1 MMREPTARRRSPE
14 SSRRRR
20 AERRH
25 SREQLAAAA
34 AVAAGVVA
42 AQPAPL
48 LPQQLPPGPEVGDR
62 AIIPPV
68 SSSQTHTPTQH
79 MTALSSSQTQTPTQ
93 RQYHRSRADSTTS
106 ASSSTSS
113 SLVNVSRRSRFG
125 IRNFFALS
133 SVKKVKKRR
142 SFKRK
147 NYSTSSVDSDLAY
160 GNGYVSRSSIES
172 THRPSPSQHQQIPQY
187 PQHRQPYTPG
197 AFSLVSG
204 AYPAPPGPY
213 SPHHYSQHG
222 HHSGQGYPPPL
233 PHQYGQPHPQQGPN
247 VGPDGPPV
255 LKRVQTDEE
264 IIAIGR
270 KLSDLARAEN
280 LRDLERQGK
289 SRPSRMVAT
298 ATAVSAFHRKNSGGT
313 RGISSSRPNKSQSS
327 SSDEEWESAS
337 DSDSDSDSPSSDSD
351 SGLAYGS
358 MPRFSDPILP
368 PLTALAGTAG
378 VMGAAIGAGSLA
390 PTIIS
395 ERPSEAIRPPDRKP
409 SAVDPAMFGPVNSL
423 RGYVNTPCGFRPGEY
438 VSPVHS
444 QYQSPALAHRVTAEN
459 PIPLPGSASNEALV
473 QRQRQQ
479 QHGFDQP
486 ITATNLGTPVQI
498 QAPRPRIPVS
508 PQVLEER
515 GHHREHEIST
525 GSPKKRR
532 ERERERDKESS
543 ISAALPAV
551 VGAIGAAVVAGAVM
565 NNNKD
570 EGRRPDEKRDERPL
584 RDDDYDRERR
594 RRYDDD
600 ARRNTIDI
608 NDKRDERY
616 NRRDYDRP
624 PTSDATRSDERYRER
639 ERERDR
645 HYDTPTGRDRDD
657 DRYSRREPQNKGGI
671 SEVITPAVIGAV
683 AGAVLAAGARRDS
696 KTSPVHRTS
705 PSLERDDG
713 YKERMRLEQEVKRH
727 REDSERHAR
736 EEQRLRDEY
745 EVRMKEIREKAE
757 EEERRA
763 REEKKKQDW
772 IEQQERIVREQRKII
787 YQQER
792 VANDEREKAER
803 DRRSRDANQ
812 KREREEKRALEAS
825 GGREPSRD
833 KERSRDRRKDVIVVV
848 EGRPDVADSVPAP
861 APAPARSEVSK
872 GKEHE
877 VAPPPSAPA
886 LDEKKPPGADSLA
899 PAVKKKSKEERRQAR
914 EELRKLLAET
924 QKQIEAEKERA
935 RRLAELEAIQGAPS
949 AITVEPPAEL
959 SRGEPS
965 GSSSS
970 RAPAVVDP
978 FQFQVPTDAFPTP
991 SHTPPTDRPLTPAIL
1006 TVEPDWD
1013 RLEPEPEGEVRERLS
1028 RRESYELE
1036 IARAQKIVEETNK
1049 STIPADPATIAAA
1062 IAVVESSENDRE
1074 RSRSRAPSRGRD
1086 REPVRDPV
1094 QEEANRV
1101 YRERKIAERIAGEES
1116 RSRSVSPSPSIMDKY
1131 EDNGEDPVVRIVTP
1145 PEMKRAP
1152 KKSVFDG
1159 PNADVRID
1167 NVIMPHDLVKYQA
1180 PPAIPGVNPAM
1191 MMPIFKSR
1199 DPSCERERPML
1210 ILVLPTPAVSPNPEK
1225 MMRSVSSSSQAATV
1239 VDAEP
1244 PKEKDEPATPPR
1256 SPKKETKI
1264 IMTRRGEAVEVPD
1277 DYDTGR
1283 VRESPESR
1291 DASQERKPLKFKF
1304 ASPGKKTNAWS
1315 STLAAAIAGAT
1326 ALAAK
1331 RKEEAKAA
1339 EAAAEASGSRAI
1351 EGESASAAVVE
1362 EKPKP
1367 AIVTAEPPSEPREVV
1382 PEREQRDTSP
1392 GPAISEPPSTPPQQR
1407 RYVPIDL
1414 EDETPPRVGPKP
1426 TSSSPS
1432 LSRMP
1437 GSFEEDLDF
1446 NATVAAGLQ
1455 ASGFDPNIVI
1465 KNEDFRRRDSPRGST
1480 QPFYVPPSAETV
1492 TDPSD
1497 SSRPSPSVVTAAPTE
1512 LPIVP
1517 AQAEQD
1523 FDSSPRRK
1531 SNSSELSRS
1540 GSGSKKNNRRS
1551 HMSTRKD
1558 YIDIPEHE
1566 EPPDRP
1572 NEEDLSGKVPSNLSR
1587 EASSFQVVDQ
1597 PKEESFRVVERE
1609 LSSTP
1614 SDPVGQTND
1623 AKHITGNAQQTAEN
1637 RDKQSFLARAGTSGD
1652 GAGLMEV
1659 QAFASPYSHLNAVLP
1674 SSIIEEVFKG
1684 LGEAKDTQEPIWRRE
1699 RSISYSSQKVDPE
1712 VQVHREIK
1720 PAIDPQFG
1728 DLLPLPP
1735 SEPNSPEDP
1744 SFYELDDFFPSL
1756 PESRPNTPPQEQ
1768 RTRSATVS
1776 SRRQGQG
1783 HVRTP
1788 SRTAVPLPLVMG
1800 RRSVPSSP
1808 RVGRSSPVQ
1817 AVEQPYSPP
1826 KSRQARPTSWDM
1838 GKEYKP
1844 LWLIEKKGGE
1854 EKRAPNVV
1862 DYPALPESESEP
1874 PSSAPESPGF
1884 DTVDRDEDVDVGYL
1898 QRGGLGLAGASIGAL
1913 GALGAGR
1920 MLQDQLKIDVPL
1932 ARSFE
1937 QQSSGFGSGE
1947 TTPRAFAADEFAQS
1961 PEARR
1966 TDIESLE
1973 QMSPV
1978 GSVHL
1983 ESQSTTD
1990 KEDDVQELEQLSPV
2004 VVPFKA
2010 PARQLAFGDELE
2022 FLPALPESLPNS
2034 PLEKGP
2040 SPSSAPLVF
2049 GGPLEELPSLPD
2061 SPIQQLAKEE
2071 ASASTLSESRA
2082 LSPLQDVSTLD
2093 VPVETLELP
2102 SLESSYGTSI
2112 DDKNSPHTREDG
2124 TELLLASSGPA
2135 SPVPSTMPQTTESP
2149 EVVELPALPDS
2160 APASPVQNVLP
2171 GHFEEMEELPPLP
2184 ESRADSPVHM
2194 ELASPPVAV
2203 LPHAGEFEDA
2213 SALPALPQEQPGTPD
2228 HERFPALPRSR
2239 APSPVPSANLPA
2251 LPASTPGSPV
2261 IDTLP
2266 GLPASRSPS
2275 PVSSGLSVS
2284 DLPLPAD
2291 NRVGSRSF
2299 SDLSVVPERMLVPDV
2314 FADLPALPDSEP
2326 ATLVHT
2332 DLPVLSE
2339 TKPLSPIVTAQP
2351 TTSESQP
2358 AVSASPTLPESRS
2371 ATPVVSDVLASVE
2384 DGLGSPV
2391 FEDVSVF
2398 PDNKPL
2404 SPVLSALP
2412 PLPDSTPE
2420 SPVVPAEAI
2429 SVEEEAVVDD
2439 EVDHLDCKSVVVE
2452 SEPSSPVSLT
2462 QQVVA
2467 SSRSLGP
2474 VFPGLSALPK
2484 SRPASPVLS
2493 PLPARPDIKPVAP
2506 VLSAT
2511 PNFAE
2516 SRPAS
2521 LAPSF
2526 TPRPRSGSHFFT
2538 TLFSLPVLSGVQSL
2552 SKSRPSSPLQKPSL
2566 ANETLEE
2573 IPALPLSE
2581 SGPVSPIEDLSK
2593 SLAEA
2598 LEKVSE
2604 SRFEAESRPES
2615 PVELAKSPV
2624 QTFEDV
2630 SQLPALPDS
2639 QPESPLVLAESSA
2652 RTVLD
2657 ASPTLP
2663 PSESRSISPHSK
2675 PVDFSD
2681 LPALPESLPMS
2692 PVLEHL
2698 PVLGNSQPATE
2709 DLVDSN
2715 PAVVSKETPTLP
2727 ESRPP
2732 SPLHDVELPTLS
2744 ESRPDSPIVDTLQQ
2758 QSSPVFTPV
2767 VPRGLESLPALPES
2781 ELNSPI
2787 FEPVLSQGHES
2798 LPALPESTPISPAV
2812 EPTLAQQPEV
2822 LPALSE
2828 NALPAPSESLPASP
2842 LLEALP
2848 ILELDSLPALPES
2861 KPGSPIVESVTT
2873 HELASLPVDSEDTST
2888 SPAPEPVRATE
2899 PESFSTLSETAS
2911 PSPIQ
2916 HPMVRQ
2922 LPDGILNNLP
2932 ALPESPLASPVER
2945 PVELQ
2950 SLEAL
2955 PLPESQPA
2963 SAIQVSASSSKHDE
2977 YNLDQ
2982 LPALPESRQNSPLL
2996 EPVLSEHQEI
3006 LPAVPLGVSSSPVHV
3021 PVPRQFPQDDTDELP
3036 ALPDS
3041 QPVSPAH
3048 APVSRQFPDEFA
3060 DSLPALSKTQP
3071 TSSAQDSF
3079 SSQSQEAP
3087 LDTLPA
3093 LPESQPISPVQDAF
3107 PALPGSRSPSPSQL
3121 TLPQLVDAR
3130 DEPLVDTPA
3139 LPVRHSFFPIEVLEP
3154 RQLPSLDFDSL
3165 PALPESQPTTP
3176 VEDSGSTQL
3185 HGQDFSDLP
3194 TFPDSLPV
3202 SPAQTSAPQL
3212 PAQDL
3217 DNLPS
3222 LPESRPGSP
3231 TVRSMP
3237 APDYARPLSP
3247 VQAPIEQVFNEG
3259 VETLPALLD
3268 SRPVFPLETTAEA
3281 AVEIPV
3287 EAPVEAAADAFFDAL
3302 EAPDEVSEHEPPEQ
3316 DFKNLPA
3323 LPESPP
3329 TSPVPDLASP
3339 QLPRK
3344 ESDDLSA
3351 LPESRSVSRNQDL
3364 EDLPVLSESQP
3375 MSPTQAPATPEV
3387 PKEDLDQLPAL
3398 PDSPLSSA
3406 EAAQVQLDA
3415 VEVNLADLPALPQ
3428 SRASS
3433 PVHKPVLPLIV
3444 TDLEKAETVP
3454 SPRSTVRELAGVQ
3467 EQDFATLSQVTDGN
3481 DAQIYEPPSS
3491 YSDVKTPPSPITR
3504 RALEKE
3510 KELDDFDKGKS
3521 VFVDTAA
3528 AAGPASTLVVAN
3540 MRQNGSQPD
3549 IQRLGSEMQILPS
3562 QEKSESVYSFNEDG
3576 TSTVAASEA
3585 PTYLSGSTFY
3595 ESQLSEPTKKKDS
3608 PRQTF
3613 SSLLGLWSKREK
3625 TQPEPPAVSKVVAKV
3640 VPATTPEEEMSEDG
3654 LVPSPTKKDKKKKKQ
3669 RKGEKEGSESG
3680 SGSQQEQQ
3688 RGESSGGL
3696 NILSSNQ
3703 STNDQP
3709 ASSIVNKPVVS
3720 RYLPDE
3726 EPSPSPDH
3734 QHDEPSHDANVAL
3747 ETEEFPA
3754 PDEILPA
3761 EEVPATE
3768 EPPTPGKKSK
3778 NKKKKAK
3785 KAAAE
3790 AADVAEEEAA
3800 PEAPPPEQ
3808 DIAAENMASAE
3819 TQAPSSGELDDSAKD
3834 QGPGPQPPVRDDVD
3848 DVEPAEKEEHIAAAP
3863 SRSGS
3868 ISSPTTPTLTR
3879 DITKKGILSMLP
3891 AVSPFRPGFW
3901 GIKKQEPATQTIL
3914 EEGPELQSQQTEQGL
3929 GLGESSDR
3937 SIEVGPAEDVHK
3949 PEAKEE
3955 LGLNTASLALDTAVS
3970 LVESP
3975 ILVQDEAKIDH
3986 EATKELSDERQ
3997 ELVEAEV
4004 VDVDVDDKEESKD
4017 TVRNEEKESTS
4028 RVVDEPVVAHEPVQD
4043 VFVPEITAAA
4053 SEDVVQEEAV
4063 DEPLPITASENVE
4076 VVEPA
4081 TKKNKK
4087 KKKKKKAA
4095 ATATENLETSN
4106 ATNTTEQSVSELA
4119 SEPSASSGQVGE
4131 ALTETAPAE
4140 EVALAEDIAVLSEV
4154 TPTAE
4159 AVPPK
4164 ETAAAPEAA
4173 PAQVKEIPASTTT
4186 SSKKSKKKKKKKNA
4200 SQSTENLT
4208 TVPIFEEPPVP
4219 DTTVQ
4224 HPSMDSEPE
4233 TKQIPEDAAAILI
4246 SADDELQKDADDSLI
4261 DKQEPKSMEQP
4272 LEEHKIPG
4280 QVSRDSS
4287 EQPNISH
4294 GSDSTTPRGED
4305 DNKPHQT
4312 EAHPV
4317 SEVFSS
4323 SFSPAQ
4329 LPEKSVQNN
4338 RETVESALNEISSD
4352 RQDGV
4357 PVTIPHDLLLP
4368 DNNDAAVQDVSK
4380 EEPGF
4385 DTISLQQEQ
4394 DLPTAPPLTT
4404 EATPELEPV
4413 IKEETDTGDGLA
4425 ETKSTHG
4432 VKSGIVERGFTA
4444 PLVAADS
4451 TIEVLTGGASG
4462 RTAVTQS
4469 EPIAI
4474 EEAAALVPL
4483 PEEVESDFPTDTTRA
4498 EEEKTPPI
4506 DEDKAAS
4513 SVAQGEVQQRPEEG
4527 RAETPAVP
4535 AATPLQEQQQLG
4547 DIAVPPPQQPH
4558 LQQQENSF
4566 QALQPIPTAAS
4577 PIDATQLHEL
4587 RLASSPIGAR
4597 PRSVSFALE
4606 AISPGAYTPTSSGA
4620 MSPVT
4625 EHESED
4631 ASGPSSRYT
4640 LRSKKREKRKKS
4652 TALKAVASPTDE
4664 EHGWLKTNKPAS
4676 LGLVDSPKQQA
4687 SPSQESFDHQL
4698 GTVAEET
4705 PSAIENDADSIS
4717 DARSVLSLA
4726 LGKRAETPSE
4736 FGGSMADSEGTV
4748 GEKNEEAGPSVMNG
4762 LLLAT
4767 RLKRVAGRFRE
4778 RREKAAAKKK
4788 SGIAWPSS
4796 EQEEKQN
4803 VEEEVGKEDEVMV
4816 EVAAPDS
4823 RSWEVKENVE
4833 EQAVATNAPYQQA
4846 EQTTQEK
4853 GVALGTPL
4861 SQLTEQLAQ
4870 KQTSEQQEAVEQETT
4885 TAVVPRD
4892 LSPIPEESASEP
4904 ETGAAEESAV
4914 QDSTPVEDTTL
4925 TAEFTTAEEVSALPE
4940 QVSNEESAVEPTK
4953 TRELEVA
4960 PEQILPI
4967 AEPVS
4972 ASDEAAVK
4980 QSPLVLR
4987 AIQEEQ
4993 IEEEESVAAR
5003 EPTAEPVAEEAQ
5015 VEVVEEIAPV
5025 DKAPAE
5031 EPAVAEAEHRA
5042 TEDPATAI
5050 AEPLLETTVAAPESL
5065 VEPEVPVRVELPV
5078 ADIGE
5083 PAPTFEK
5090 PSTVPEEIT
5099 APSVEGATP
5108 AVEVNIPALEQS
5120 IMKLDD
5126 STPETQDQESVVGR
5140 NISLDAE
5147 PQLEP
5152 EVVPPTQEAELSISE
5167 PELTPAIQIAP
5178 EAQLEPASAE
5188 VVEDVPEQS
5197 PAAIKL
5203 EAEVGS
5209 AVTEHEQLQHRTD
5222 ELTEAMSIPLPVEVE
5237 DSSDLVS
5244 VAEPEQRQPEFDEFA
5259 EAISI
5264 PLPED
5269 LESISEPTLVAE
5281 VEQPRFQQDEL
5292 AEALTTPLP
5301 DEAEEIFDLIP
5312 VAEIEQVQVRLD
5324 IWAEALTV
5332 PLPEDSESKVEVEAD
5347 TPPVMASDDV
5357 QAVAVVEKTAP
5368 VAVEELIP
5376 TVNESAPVVEEPIFI
5391 SESEQAVDVT
5401 STPAETSVEEKSPLL
5416 EKSVSVAE
5424 DIAPASEE
5432 PINLLTADEES
5443 APKPDFDRELAFA
5456 AEIALPEATADEIE
5470 LPATPPGQLLV
5481 DQDLVWATETP
5492 LPEDT
5497 ADEVEL
5503 PAIPVEEL
5511 SGGQGFALAAAT
5523 PLPDVTEDELDLVPT
5538 PTKECSVNQD
5548 LALATETPF
5557 PEVTEDE
5564 LEPVSVPAVD
5574 SVPVHEELYTSREV
5588 LAPETED
5595 IALPT
5600 VEELISTVVEEAA
5613 PATIEESATVLAEE
5627 SRSEVQPVSTVETVE
5642 GPLEV
5647 SEMPVVEEPVVQ
5659 GLVLE
5664 KIIVEEVVEGPAAIE
5679 KPVAM
5684 AEESAVT
5691 VDEPAVVVKEMP
5703 VPEEAVATVE
5713 EPKVNIQEPAI
5724 AEEPAI
5730 SREVPD
5736 SEQVLIPEAT
5746 NIDEEVLVPEEEVL
5760 VESPSLPVVETA
5772 PEEPAST
5779 LAPVIEETFE
5789 LLAKKKK
5796 GKKKKKKAAENEAE
5810 ILGVASSAS
5819 IEEST
5824 PTIPDLTAEPT
5835 IEEPT
5840 IVEPTIVE
5848 PTIEEPTIEETMIEE
5863 STPEEPTIE
5872 GPSVTTHE
5880 SVEPVIA
5887 TPAVEEA
5894 IVLASQQFT
5903 ARGLPLLEYVPEPIK
5918 SSVPAIQE
5926 VTKPSKKSR
5935 KKKKKGSKAG
5945 SSEPTSTIA
5954 TPSQE
5959 FSNPLEPT
5967 VEEPFLMPKSQ
5978 DEPTEPMAVNE
5989 PKSFLSEAT
5998 AVPLPESDTED
6009 EPIPAPEPEVTKPS
6023 PVIEEFD
6030 ASDAALSELPKA
6042 LDVEGEPATLT
6053 AQQPKAFEAVGIPEE
6068 TSPIAKEP
6076 ASEALVPE
6084 PSTDKHLV
6092 VAVEIEPAQ
6101 EVIRQQSKAEQLP
6114 VAASQPEV
6122 IDGPVLEK
6130 QTIEANTLV
6139 VDPVQEPSRDRSLEI
6154 SNNTPSSPTLDLEV
6168 EMQTETLP
6176 DVEPPNV
6183 AASPVESVELASL
6196 APEELVQ
6203 EPSQD
6208 HSLDI
6213 SQTSEIEN
6221 APLAVP
6227 QPDATEEQA
6236 SPVVEEIVNLPTQ
6249 LGVAISSRSI
6259 PQTEQEVKVPAVAEP
6274 TLIEDPLETS
6284 DKAEIAPSI
6293 DSPVSIE
6300 EHSIPPETTER
6311 SVALSEEPITEFRQI
6326 SAEQQDEVF
6335 VLPVIESKK
6344 QKRKKNKKKGKKIE
6358 VENQPES
6365 SSEVTPAPGPSS
6377 GTTLEPA
6384 LEPTSDLVIAAA
6396 AESTPEIS
6404 VQLVKDPFDDPVQ
6417 EPTTALEV
6425 APVHSTREAEVAEK
6439 PTDRQL
6445 PVDEPLIQQPES
6457 KIRDFADEEFF
6468 PLPTKKSKKNK
6479 KRKNVPAVID
6489 DHDGGSGVT
6498 TPLIIEEQKH
6508 ALFAAPEAHTPLVE
6522 KASNGSPDAAILVEE
6537 RGSAVGDASIEESPV
6552 PEETPVTETP
6562 TVEVSVVETSD
6573 EETPS
6578 VEDAPIVEVEILD
6591 AETAPVVEVDVVEE
6605 TPTVEQ
6611 EPVYTEV
6618 QEPIVINMEEEPI
6631 TIALPKPISRQ
6642 QTPDMLTRE
6651 AEVTPLPPSRPQTP
6665 VLEKVAVPLP
6675 STPPSQQQA
6684 GNHTVVTPAPVTRD
6698 LGLLPEISLL
6708 PPISLERTPPWSVK
6722 EQVDLTP
6729 AQESSHISHDPPFEY
6744 EGRRKK
6750 VKTVEAEQVELDEPA
6765 VPAGAEVDES
6775 SNKGKNKEEAVVAA
6789 TALAGGV
6796 SLFDKLKEKEK
6807 EEWRVMGDANIS
6819 VLTSGWDDMG
6829 SVLGGAPVYEEYDEK
6844 GKKVVGSLY
6853 DEEDEDKVEKKARRS
6868 WKTEAGLGRMD
6879 SETIPRSVRELSKA
6893 KTEDTSER
6901 GRKMERGK
6909 SSPSPEPVQR
6919 SFSFPDDIA
6928 DEEAF
6933 ETRDTTGDE
6942 KKEHVREMVPVADQP
6957 VQLPRMS
6964 SFGDFMR
6971 SHASLPPVQEELS
6984 EEDEPK
6990 KQKTPVRLNT
7000 PAHHALRDSGLG
7012 GESPRVSR
7020 GLQPGETEH
7029 LRDSGV
7035 HLTPRN
7041 STEVE
7046 RQQKRRSPLGGSVRL
7061 LEPSPPPHTPEPEKS
7076 AVASA
7081 VPSSSSAKRI
7091 GPNTSI
7097 QRLRTPEPLRP
7108 DSPGSVGSI
7117 RSHNTTTPPLRR
7129 MDKRTSG
7136 NLRSGTSSQTELA
7149 AKAREQGHGQNS
7161 SSTDLSPAI
7170 AITGAAALGALAAA
7184 TTTTTTSTG
7193 SSSTSPPIANEGR
7206 TRAAKDMSD
7215 VFEAYGEGRIGSPR
7229 SPTRPHSMRRRQSL
7243 QVIELEARVE
7253 QLIHENQ
7260 QLANSRAQAE
7270 SQLARGSLSS
7280 DSDREYE
7287 IEQLKRALNEANG
7300 VIERLKQT
7308 NEGLRNSTS
7317 AIAVQH
7323 HEEVRRYEAQ
7333 QAQAAK
7339 ELQKQA
7345 RSAKEKDAEIAHLR
7359 TQLEASTEEIKRLQ
7373 QQILEQSRASVDSDF
7388 LDVRDID
7395 YFDHRC
7401 QQLCA
7406 HVSQWVLRF
7415 SKFSDMRACRLTNEL
7430 SDEKLIDRLDNAV
7443 LDGSNVDTYLNDRVR
7458 RRDIFMSMTM
7468 TMIWEFVFTRYL
7480 FGMDREQRQKLKHLE
7495 KQLIDVGPPHAV
7507 RQWRAVTLTLL
7518 SRRPGF
7524 KRQRDQD
7531 TEAVVQAILD
7541 TLAKILPPPSNL
7553 EDQIQAQLRRVV
7565 REAVGL
7571 AIEMRCQRAEYIM
7584 LPPLQPEYDDAGE
7597 LVEDVKF
7604 NAALMNDGGQS
7615 NLTNEELESTA
7626 ATVRVVLFPL
7636 VLVARSAYASPAT
7649 PTQSIRGKNVRLLT
7663 PISDAGGGASV
7674 GGRSPK
7680 QERGVMGPP
7689 PQPGLRGQGS
7699 DVSMGDHGGYV

>member
-93 RQYHRSRADSTTS
+93 HQYHRSRADSTTS

-172 THRPSPSQHQQIPQY
+172 THRPSPPQHQQISQY
-187 PQHRQPYTPG
+187 PQHHQPYTPG
-197 AFSLVSG
+197 AFSHVSG

-222 HHSGQGYPPPL
+222 HHSGQGYPPL
-233 PHQYGQPHPQQGPN
+233 PHQYGQPHPQQGPD

-438 VSPVHS
+438 VSPVQS
-444 QYQSPALAHRVTAEN
+444 QYQSPALAYRVTAEN

-473 QRQRQQ
+473 QRQRQ

-551 VGAIGAAVVAGAVM
+551 VGAIGAAVVAGAVL

-570 EGRRPDEKRDERPL
+570 EGRPDEKRDERPL

-600 ARRNTIDI
+600 ARRSTIDI

-645 HYDTPTGRDRDD
+645 DRHHDTPTGRDRDD
-657 DRYSRREPQNKGGI
+657 DRYSRREPESKGGI

-763 REEKKKQDW
+763 REEKKKQEW

-872 GKEHE
+872 GKERE

-924 QKQIEAEKERA
+924 QKQIEAEQERA

-965 GSSSS
+965 GSSSSS

-1244 PKEKDEPATPPR
+1244 PKDKDEPATPPR

-1283 VRESPESR
+1283 VRESPENR

-1351 EGESASAAVVE
+1351 EGESASAAAVE

-1382 PEREQRDTSP
+1382 PERERRDTSP
-1392 GPAISEPPSTPPQQR
+1392 GPAISEPP
-1407 RYVPIDL
+1407 
-1414 EDETPPRVGPKP
+1414 
-1426 TSSSPS
+1426 
-1432 LSRMP
+1432 
-1437 GSFEEDLDF
+1437 
-1446 NATVAAGLQ
+1446 
-1455 ASGFDPNIVI
+1455 
-1465 KNEDFRRRDSPRGST
+1465 
-1480 QPFYVPPSAETV
+1480 
-1492 TDPSD
+1492 
-1497 SSRPSPSVVTAAPTE
+1497 RPSPAVVTAAPTE

-1531 SNSSELSRS
+1531 SNSSEVSRS
-1540 GSGSKKNNRRS
+1540 SSGSKKSNRRS

-1558 YIDIPEHE
+1558 Y
-1566 EPPDRP
+1566 
-1572 NEEDLSGKVPSNLSR
+1572 
-1587 EASSFQVVDQ
+1587 
-1597 PKEESFRVVERE
+1597 
-1609 LSSTP
+1609 
-1614 SDPVGQTND
+1614 
-1623 AKHITGNAQQTAEN
+1623 
-1637 RDKQSFLARAGTSGD
+1637 
-1652 GAGLMEV
+1652 
-1659 QAFASPYSHLNAVLP
+1659 
-1674 SSIIEEVFKG
+1674 
-1684 LGEAKDTQEPIWRRE
+1684 
-1699 RSISYSSQKVDPE
+1699 VDPE

-1735 SEPNSPEDP
+1735 SEPNSPDDP

-1776 SRRQGQG
+1776 SRRQGLG

-1817 AVEQPYSPP
+1817 GVEQPYSPP

-1854 EKRAPNVV
+1854 EKRAPNVM

-1884 DTVDRDEDVDVGYL
+1884 DAVDRDEDVDVGYL
-1898 QRGGLGLAGASIGAL
+1898 QRGGLGLAGTSIGAL

-1920 MLQDQLKIDVPL
+1920 MLQDQLKIDVPI

-1966 TDIESLE
+1966 DDIESLE

-1983 ESQSTTD
+1983 KSQSTTD
-1990 KEDDVQELEQLSPV
+1990 KEDDVQDLEQLSPV

-2010 PARQLAFGDELE
+2010 PVRQLVFGDELE
-2022 FLPALPESLPNS
+2022 LLPALPESLPNS

-2071 ASASTLSESRA
+2071 TSASTLSESRA
-2082 LSPLQDVSTLD
+2082 LSPLQDASTLD
-2093 VPVETLELP
+2093 VPVETLDLP

-2326 ATLVHT
+2326 ATPVHT

-2358 AVSASPTLPESRS
+2358 AVSASPTLPESWS

-2384 DGLGSPV
+2384 DGPSSPV

-2429 SVEEEAVVDD
+2429 AVEEEAVVDD
-2439 EVDHLDCKSVVVE
+2439 EVDHLDCKSAVVE

-2516 SRPAS
+2516 NRPAS

-2526 TPRPRSGSHFFT
+2526 TPRPRS
-2538 TLFSLPVLSGVQSL
+2538 
-2552 SKSRPSSPLQKPSL
+2552 
-2566 ANETLEE
+2566 E

-2663 PSESRSISPHSK
+2663 PSESRSISPHPK

-2744 ESRPDSPIVDTLQQ
+2744 ESRPDTPIVDTLQQ

-2787 FEPVLSQGHES
+2787 LEPVLSQGHES
-2798 LPALPESTPISPAV
+2798 LPALPESTPISPVV
-2812 EPTLAQQPEV
+2812 EPTLAQAPEV

-2828 NALPAPSESLPASP
+2828 NALPAPSDSLPASP
-2842 LLEALP
+2842 LLEVLP
-2848 ILELDSLPALPES
+2848 ISELDSLPALPKS

-2873 HELASLPVDSEDTST
+2873 HELASLPVDSGDTST

-2911 PSPIQ
+2911 PSLIQ

-2922 LPDGILNNLP
+2922 LPDEILNNLP

-2963 SAIQVSASSSKHDE
+2963 SAIQVSASSKHHE

-2982 LPALPESRQNSPLL
+2982 LPALPESRQDSPLL

-3048 APVSRQFPDEFA
+3048 APISRQFPDEFA

-3071 TSSAQDSF
+3071 TSSAQDSL
-3079 SSQSQEAP
+3079 SSQIQEAP

-3093 LPESQPISPVQDAF
+3093 LPESQPMSPVQDAF
-3107 PALPGSRSPSPSQL
+3107 PALPDSRSPSPSQL
-3121 TLPQLVDAR
+3121 ALPQLVDAR

-3139 LPVRHSFFPIEVLEP
+3139 LPVRHSFFPIEVSEP

-3237 APDYARPLSP
+3237 APGDARPLSP

-3268 SRPVFPLETTAEA
+3268 SRPVSPLETTAEA

-3302 EAPDEVSEHEPPEQ
+3302 EAPDEVAEHEPREE

-3339 QLPRK
+3339 QLPRQ

-3375 MSPTQAPATPEV
+3375 MLPTQAPATPEL

-3398 PDSPLSSA
+3398 PDSPFLSSA

-3454 SPRSTVRELAGVQ
+3454 SPRSTGREIAGVQ

-3549 IQRLGSEMQILPS
+3549 IQRLGSEMQIPPS

-3720 RYLPDE
+3720 RYLPDD
-3726 EPSPSPDH
+3726 EPSPSPDQ
-3734 QHDEPSHDANVAL
+3734 QHDEPSHDADVAP

-3778 NKKKKAK
+3778 KKKKKAK
-3785 KAAAE
+3785 EAAAE

-3808 DIAAENMASAE
+3808 DIAAENVASAE

-3914 EEGPELQSQQTEQGL
+3914 EGPELQSQQTEQGL

-3955 LGLNTASLALDTAVS
+3955 LGLNTASLGLDTAVS
-3970 LVESP
+3970 LVERP
-3975 ILVQDEAKIDH
+3975 ILVEDEAKIEH

-4017 TVRNEEKESTS
+4017 TVRNDEKESTS
-4028 RVVDEPVVAHEPVQD
+4028 RIVDEPVVAHEPVQD
-4043 VFVPEITAAA
+4043 VLVPEITAAA

-4063 DEPLPITASENVE
+4063 DEPLPTTASENVE

-4106 ATNTTEQSVSELA
+4106 ATNATEQSVSELVP
-4119 SEPSASSGQVGE
+4119 EPSASSGQVE
-4131 ALTETAPAE
+4131 EVLTETAPAE
-4140 EVALAEDIAVLSEV
+4140 EVALAEDIAVLSEM
-4154 TPTAE
+4154 TPTVE

-4186 SSKKSKKKKKKKNA
+4186 SI
-4200 SQSTENLT
+4200 
-4208 TVPIFEEPPVP
+4208 PIVEEPPVP

-4224 HPSMDSEPE
+4224 HPSTDPEPE
-4233 TKQIPEDAAAILI
+4233 TKQIPEDAAAISI

-4272 LEEHKIPG
+4272 LEEHNIPG
-4280 QVSRDSS
+4280 
-4287 EQPNISH
+4287 
-4294 GSDSTTPRGED
+4294 
-4305 DNKPHQT
+4305 
-4312 EAHPV
+4312 
-4317 SEVFSS
+4317 
-4323 SFSPAQ
+4323 
-4329 LPEKSVQNN
+4329 
-4338 RETVESALNEISSD
+4338 
-4352 RQDGV
+4352 
-4357 PVTIPHDLLLP
+4357 
-4368 DNNDAAVQDVSK
+4368 
-4380 EEPGF
+4380 
-4385 DTISLQQEQ
+4385 QEQ

-4425 ETKSTHG
+4425 ETKSTHD

-4451 TIEVLTGGASG
+4451 TIEALTGGASG

-4513 SVAQGEVQQRPEEG
+4513 SVAQGEVQQRPEKG

-4547 DIAVPPPQQPH
+4547 DIAVPPPQQLH

-4566 QALQPIPTAAS
+4566 QALQPIPTAAP

-4705 PSAIENDADSIS
+4705 TSAIENDADSIS

-4736 FGGSMADSEGTV
+4736 FGGSMAGSEGTV

-4803 VEEEVGKEDEVMV
+4803 VEEEVGKEDEVMA

-4823 RSWEVKENVE
+4823 RFWEVKENVE
-4833 EQAVATNAPYQQA
+4833 EQAVATDAPYQQA

-4870 KQTSEQQEAVEQETT
+4870 KQASEQQEAVEQETT

-4892 LSPIPEESASEP
+4892 LSPIPEESASES
-4904 ETGAAEESAV
+4904 ETVAAEESAV

-4972 ASDEAAVK
+4972 ASDEAAVE
-4980 QSPLVLR
+4980 QSPLVLG

-4993 IEEEESVAAR
+4993 IEEEESVAAL

-5050 AEPLLETTVAAPESL
+5050 AEPLLETAVAAPESL
-5065 VEPEVPVRVELPV
+5065 VEPEVRVRVELPV

-5090 PSTVPEEIT
+5090 PSTVPEEII
-5099 APSVEGATP
+5099 APSVEGVTP

-5120 IMKLDD
+5120 IIKLDD

-5140 NISLDAE
+5140 NISMDAE

-5152 EVVPPTQEAELSISE
+5152 EVVPLTQEAELSISE

-5237 DSSDLVS
+5237 DSSDLIP

-5269 LESISEPTLVAE
+5269 FESISEPTLVAE
-5281 VEQPRFQQDEL
+5281 VEQPRLQQDEL

-5301 DEAEEIFDLIP
+5301 DEAEEIFDLTP
-5312 VAEIEQVQVRLD
+5312 VAEIEQAQVRLD

-5357 QAVAVVEKTAP
+5357 RAVAVVEKTAP

-5376 TVNESAPVVEEPIFI
+5376 TVDESAPVVEEPIFI
-5391 SESEQAVDVT
+5391 GESEQAVDVT
-5401 STPAETSVEEKSPLL
+5401 PTPAETSVEEKSPLP

-5443 APKPDFDRELAFA
+5443 AQKPEFDRELAFA

-5470 LPATPPGQLLV
+5470 LPTTPPGQLSV

-5503 PAIPVEEL
+5503 PATPVEEL

-5564 LEPVSVPAVD
+5564 LEPVSVPAVG
-5574 SVPVHEELYTSREV
+5574 SVPVHEEIYTLREV
-5588 LAPETED
+5588 LAPETEE

-5600 VEELISTVVEEAA
+5600 VEELISTVVEDAA
-5613 PATIEESATVLAEE
+5613 SATIEESVTVLAEE
-5627 SRSEVQPVSTVETVE
+5627 SRSEVQPVATVETVE

-5659 GLVLE
+5659 GPVLE
-5664 KIIVEEVVEGPAAIE
+5664 KVIVEEVVEEGPAAIE

-5684 AEESAVT
+5684 AEESAAA

-5713 EPKVNIQEPAI
+5713 EPNVNIQEPAI
-5724 AEEPAI
+5724 AEEPAVA
-5730 SREVPD
+5730 REVPD

-5746 NIDEEVLVPEEEVL
+5746 NIDEEVLVPEEVP

-5779 LAPVIEETFE
+5779 PAPVIEETFE
-5789 LLAKKKK
+5789 LPAKKKK
-5796 GKKKKKKAAENEAE
+5796 
-5810 ILGVASSAS
+5810 GVASSAS

-5824 PTIPDLTAEPT
+5824 PTVLDLTAEPT

-5840 IVEPTIVE
+5840 IEE

-5894 IVLASQQFT
+5894 IVLASQQST
-5903 ARGLPLLEYVPEPIK
+5903 ARGLPLLEYVHEPIEP
-5918 SSVPAIQE
+5918 SVPAIQE

-5945 SSEPTSTIA
+5945 SSESTSTIV

-5959 FSNPLEPT
+5959 FSNSLEPT

-5978 DEPTEPMAVNE
+5978 DEPTEPMTVNE

-5998 AVPLPESDTED
+5998 AVPLLESDTGD
-6009 EPIPAPEPEVTKPS
+6009 EPIPAPEPEVTEPS

-6068 TSPIAKEP
+6068 TTPIVKEP

-6084 PSTDKHLV
+6084 PSTDKHSV
-6092 VAVEIEPAQ
+6092 GAVEIEPAQ

-6139 VDPVQEPSRDRSLEI
+6139 VDPVQEPSQDRSLEI
-6154 SNNTPSSPTLDLEV
+6154 SNNTPSPTLDLEV

-6176 DVEPPNV
+6176 EVEPPTI
-6183 AASPVESVELASL
+6183 AASPAESIELVSL
-6196 APEELVQ
+6196 APEEHVQ

-6227 QPDATEEQA
+6227 QPDTTEEQA

-6259 PQTEQEVKVPAVAEP
+6259 PQTEREVEVPAMAEP
-6274 TLIEDPLETS
+6274 TLNEDPLETS

-6300 EHSIPPETTER
+6300 EQSIPPETAER

-6335 VLPVIESKK
+6335 VLPVVESKK

-6365 SSEVTPAPGPSS
+6365 SSEVTPAPKPSS
-6377 GTTLEPA
+6377 GTTLDRA
-6384 LEPTSDLVIAAA
+6384 LEPTSDLVIAPA

-6439 PTDRQL
+6439 PIDRQV
-6445 PVDEPLIQQPES
+6445 PVEEPFIQQPES
-6457 KIRDFADEEFF
+6457 KVGDFADEEFF

-6479 KRKNVPAVID
+6479 KGKNVPAVID

-6522 KASNGSPDAAILVEE
+6522 KASNGSPDEAILVEE
-6537 RGSAVGDASIEESPV
+6537 RGSAVGGASIEESPV

-6631 TIALPKPISRQ
+6631 TIALPKPISRP
-6642 QTPDMLTRE
+6642 QTPDMLTCE

-6675 STPPSQQQA
+6675 STPASQQQA
-6684 GNHTVVTPAPVTRD
+6684 DNHTVVTPASVTRD

-6708 PPISLERTPPWSVK
+6708 PPISLERTPPRSVK

-6729 AQESSHISHDPPFEY
+6729 AQESSHIPHDPPFEY

-6765 VPAGAEVDES
+6765 VPAGAEVDAS

-6829 SVLGGAPVYEEYDEK
+6829 SVLGGAPVYEYDEK

-6942 KKEHVREMVPVADQP
+6942 KEHVREMVPVADQP
-6957 VQLPRMS
+6957 VRLPRMS

-7117 RSHNTTTPPLRR
+7117 RSHNTATPPLRR

-7170 AITGAAALGALAAA
+7170 DITGAAALGALAAA

-7193 SSSTSPPIANEGR
+7193 SSFTSPPIANEGR

-7636 VLVARSAYASPAT
+7636 VLRKGDDEGRGDDEIVVTPAQVLVARSAYASPAT

-7699 DVSMGDHGGYV
+7699 DVSMGDHGGYI